1 MTKSKVILI
10 CDKFEKDGI
19 NLLKKSGFK
28 IIEKPLISTSD
39 LLRYINKINVIVVRS
54 RTKITR
60 DIIEKSNTLELI
72 ARPGTGVDNIDLIA
86 AKDNDIPVFTSVE
99 ASTNSVAELAI
110 AFAISLSRSIPQADS
125 KMKQGVWSKDTL
137 MGNELKDKHFG
148 IVGMGRIGRRTAQ
161 LAHALEMNVLAYE
174 KLKIENSFCKK
185 HNVKQVTLKQL
196 LKKSDFVS
204 LHLPFTKETNN
215 IIGKKE
221 LELMKHSAY
230 IINTARGQLISEK
243 DLYVHLKN
251 SRIAGAALDV
261 FSVEPPKNKNTIRLS
276 NVIATPHIGA
286 QIIEAQKEASLVIAQ
301 KIIKHFSKL

>member
-10 CDKFEKDGI
+10 CDKFEKDGV

-39 LLRYINKINVIVVRS
+39 LFRHINKINVIVVRS

-60 DIIEKSNTLELI
+60 DVIEKSNTLELI

-110 AFAISLSRSIPQADS
+110 AFTISLSRSIPQADS
-125 KMKQGVWSKDTL
+125 KMKQGIWSKDTL
-137 MGNELKDKHFG
+137 MGNELKNKHFG

-174 KLKIENSFCKK
+174 L
-185 HNVKQVTLKQL
+185 
-196 LKKSDFVS
+196 S
-204 LHLPFTKETNN
+204 L
-215 IIGKKE
+215 I
-221 LELMKHSAY
+221 
-230 IINTARGQLISEK
+230 
-243 DLYVHLKN
+243 
-251 SRIAGAALDV
+251 
-261 FSVEPPKNKNTIRLS
+261 
-276 NVIATPHIGA
+276 HI
-286 QIIEAQKEASLVIAQ
+286 
-301 KIIKHFSKL
+301 

>member
-1 MTKSKVILI
+1 MTKSKIILI

-19 NLLKKSGFK
+19 KLLKKSGFR
-28 IIEKPLISTSD
+28 IIEKPLISPFN
-39 LLRYINKINVIVVRS
+39 LLREITKVNVVVVRS

-60 DIIEKSNTLELI
+60 DVIEKSKTLELI
-72 ARPGTGVDNIDLIA
+72 ARPGTGVDNIDLKA
-86 AKDNDIPVFTSVE
+86 AQDNDIPVFTSVE
-99 ASTNSVAELAI
+99 ASINSVAELAI

-125 KMKQGVWSKDTL
+125 KMKEGVWSKDTL
-137 MGNELKDKHFG
+137 MGNELKNKQFG
-148 IVGMGRIGRRTAQ
+148 VIGMGRIGRRTAQ

-174 KLKIENSFCKK
+174 KLKIEDSFCKK
-185 HNVKQVTLKQL
+185 YNIKQVTLNQL

-221 LELMKHSAY
+221 LELMKSTAY

-243 DLYVHLKN
+243 DLYIHLKN

-261 FSVEPPKNKNTIRLS
+261 FSVEPPKNKGIIRLS

-301 KIIKHFSKL
+301 KIIKYFNE